1 MLTTGSKYF
10 FFLGSLAVGGAVVY
24 GLGSRGGLNGVLTLG
39 QGGGVGD
46 HIGVMVLFMAGVV
59 AFFTGGALL
68 AFRDADAEA
77 VQQLAGSEQ
86 VPEVE
91 APQGASYWP
100 ALGAVSVAVVAVGL
114 VTGSLLVLFGLIVA
128 FVVLLEWMV
137 SAWADRA
144 TGDHAA
150 NRRIRNR
157 LMYPIEIPVFGAIG
171 IVVLV
176 LCVSRVLLAL
186 SKNAA
191 SIAAIV
197 FASLVLAA
205 AFLIASSPKAART
218 VVAVVIA
225 LGSIGVIAGGIIGAA
240 EGSRTFEKHTEE
252 PKSNRRRQQQPTATT
267 RRVHHDHRR
276 DRFVGHQLI
285 VQMFTTMRSRLRRL
299 PLLLGLLVLASCGKT
314 KQDVFHPAGKP
325 AEHRHPASP

>member
-10 FFLGSLAVGGAVVY
+10 FFLGTLAAVGAAVY

-46 HIGVMVLFMAGVV
+46 HVGVMVLVMTGAV
-59 AFFTGGALL
+59 AFFVGGALL

-77 VQQLAGSEQ
+77 VQQLAGAEH
-86 VPEVE
+86 VPQVE
-91 APQGASYWP
+91 APQGARYWP
-100 ALGAVSVAVVAVGL
+100 AIGAVAAAVVAVGL
-114 VTGSLLVLFGLIVA
+114 VTGSLLVLLGLIVA
-128 FVVLLEWMV
+128 LVVLLEWMI
-137 SAWADRA
+137 SSWADRA
-144 TGDHAA
+144 TGDHET

-186 SKNAA
+186 SSNAA
-191 SIAAIV
+191 SAAAIG
-197 FASLVLAA
+197 FASLVLVA
-205 AFLIASSPKAART
+205 AFVIAASPKAART
-218 VVAVVIA
+218 IVAVVIA

-252 PKSNRRRQQQPTATT
+252 PKSNPADRRQQQPSSQAPESSPAPTESSATN
-267 RRVHHDHRR
+267 
-276 DRFVGHQLI
+276 
-285 VQMFTTMRSRLRRL
+285 
-299 PLLLGLLVLASCGKT
+299 
-314 KQDVFHPAGKP
+314 
-325 AEHRHPASP
+325 

>member
-10 FFLGSLAVGGAVVY
+10 FFLGVAALGGGAAY
-24 GLGSRGGLNGVLTLG
+24 GWGSRGGLNGVLTLG

-46 HIGVMVLFMAGVV
+46 HVGVMVFFLAAVT
-59 AFFTGGALL
+59 ALFTGGALL
-68 AFRDADAEA
+68 AFRDADSEA
-77 VQQLAGSEQ
+77 VQQLAQAEQ

-91 APQGASYWP
+91 PPQGNSYWP
-100 ALGAVSVAVVAVGL
+100 ALGAMSAAVVAVGL
-114 VTGSLLVLFGLIVA
+114 VTGSLLVLFGLIVG

-144 TGDHAA
+144 TGDHAV

-205 AFLIASSPKAART
+205 AFVIAASPKAART
-218 VVAVVIA
+218 IAAIVIA
-225 LGSIGVIAGGIIGAA
+225 IGSIGVLAGGIIGAS
-240 EGSRTFEKHTEE
+240 EGSRNFEKHEVEE
-252 PKSNRRRQQQPTATT
+252 PHVNPPDRRQPKPETTDEAPAEPDATATESS
-267 RRVHHDHRR
+267 VN
-276 DRFVGHQLI
+276 
-285 VQMFTTMRSRLRRL
+285 S
-299 PLLLGLLVLASCGKT
+299 
-314 KQDVFHPAGKP
+314 
-325 AEHRHPASP
+325 